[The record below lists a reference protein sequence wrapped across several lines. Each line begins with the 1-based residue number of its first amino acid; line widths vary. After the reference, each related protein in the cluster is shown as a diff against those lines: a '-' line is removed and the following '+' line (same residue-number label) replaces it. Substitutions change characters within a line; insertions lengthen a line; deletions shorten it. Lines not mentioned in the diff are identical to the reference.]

1 MGFSRSTPAQGD
13 PCAGPVDQQ
22 QAAGRQP
29 SPGPKSPS
37 LGQRLSGAPPKPA
50 PTRWR
55 LRSRRRRDV
64 GRSIDSTFGAL
75 GPRSGLHQF
84 PAVPTRH
91 SLHDPE
97 FKRLLQVW
105 PDLTNHAPP
114 TTPRPKAPPHEPQPV
129 RLRRGRIGRNGGQV
143 FNLPPN
149 VSTPGRNVSTLG
161 RNVST
166 FANQVFTFPD
176 PTVVRSASS
185 GPLLPNPG
193 RPSAYLFPGSRPPP
207 TGRARHPGRETP
219 DRTIPVPAERR
230 WPYPVRGEPT
240 GSLRRACP
248 EPVEGVVSNHTA
260 LSTQASEPI
269 VGPTPFVVSRG
280 GVFGRSC
287 RTTQATAPKP
297 PSQSSAPP
305 RSW

>member
-37 LGQRLSGAPPKPA
+37 LGQRLSGAPPRPA
-50 PTRWR
+50 PTHWR
-55 LRSRRRRDV
+55 LRSRRRHDV

-75 GPRSGLHQF
+75 WPRSGLHQF

-105 PDLTNHAPP
+105 PDPTNHAPP
-114 TTPRPKAPPHEPQPV
+114 TTPRPKAPSHEPQPV

-166 FANQVFTFPD
+166 IANQVFTFPD
-176 PTVVRSASS
+176 PLVVRSASS

-219 DRTIPVPAERR
+219 DGTFQ
-230 WPYPVRGEPT
+230 YPP
-240 GSLRRACP
+240 SDA
-248 EPVEGVVSNHTA
+248 
-260 LSTQASEPI
+260 
-269 VGPTPFVVSRG
+269 GPTPFVVSRPA
-280 GVFGRSC
+280 VFEEPVLSLSKESC
-287 RTTQATAPKP
+287 RTTQPPAPKP
-297 PSQSSAPP
+297 PSQSSALP
-305 RSW
+305 RLW